1 MLKTRCQS
9 VSTFSDGRFRPASWP
24 TSSGRSGQVVAVR
37 RRCPHRSGHRRHED
51 ATRPMARLFVSPVF
65 PRLASSL
72 RAERA
77 PPPLP
82 QSKPPSHSSLAAV
95 KTSLPA
101 SPRLHRHPLEL
112 VHLATKPVSQG
123 RRHFFFFP
131 AADRHCRRSQ
141 SCARHGRPPPELYHS
156 FLPLP
161 SVSLR
166 TLDANVKLG
175 SDRHGLSWPA
185 YLAQRRRNL
194 HCRRRSPPL

>member
-9 VSTFSDGRFRPASWP
+9 VSTFSAGRFRPASWP
-24 TSSGRSGQVVAVR
+24 TSSGRGGQVVSVR

-51 ATRPMARLFVSPVF
+51 ATRPAARLFVSPVF

-72 RAERA
+72 RAEHA

-82 QSKPPSHSSLAAV
+82 PSKPPSPSSLAAV
-95 KTSLPA
+95 KTPLPA

-112 VHLATKPVSQG
+112 VHLTTETVSQG
-123 RRHFFFFP
+123 RRHFFIS
-131 AADRHCRRSQ
+131 AANRHCRRSR
-141 SCARHGRPPPELYHS
+141 SCARRGRPPPELYHS

-166 TLDANVKLG
+166 TLDAHAKLG

-185 YLAQRRRNL
+185 YLTQRRRNL
-194 HCRRRSPPL
+194 HCHRRSPPL

>member
-1 MLKTRCQS
+1 MISFANDQRIRSFGVLKTRCQS

-37 RRCPHRSGHRRHED
+37 HRCPHRSGHRRHED

-72 RAERA
+72 RAEHA

-82 QSKPPSHSSLAAV
+82 PSKPSSHSSLATM

-112 VHLATKPVSQG
+112 IHLATKPEGQG
-123 RRHFFFFP
+123 RRHFFSFS
-131 AADRHCRRSQ
+131 ATDRHCRRSR
-141 SCARHGRPPPELYHS
+141 SCARRG
-156 FLPLP
+156 
-161 SVSLR
+161 
-166 TLDANVKLG
+166 
-175 SDRHGLSWPA
+175 
-185 YLAQRRRNL
+185 
-194 HCRRRSPPL
+194 